1 MADDAAYVQAKGWD
15 ETSIIPLS
23 KPSATLLETG
33 LLYSPLHVH
42 CPNPCC
48 GGKGIKGN
56 YNVSLAPRLQELV
69 WESNAI
75 KQ

>member
-1 MADDAAYVQAKGWD
+1 MADDAAYVQANGWD
-15 ETSIIPLS
+15 ETSI

-33 LLYSPLHVH
+33 LLSSPLHVH
-42 CPNPCC
+42 CPNPCR

-56 YNVSLAPRLQELV
+56 YNVSFAPRLQGLA

-75 KQ
+75 TR

>member
-1 MADDAAYVQAKGWD
+1 MADGAAYVQAKGWD

-33 LLYSPLHVH
+33 LLSSPLHVH
-42 CPNPCC
+42 CPNHAA
-48 GGKGIKGN
+48 GGIKGN
-56 YNVSLAPRLQELV
+56 YNVSFAPRLQGLA

-75 KQ
+75 TG